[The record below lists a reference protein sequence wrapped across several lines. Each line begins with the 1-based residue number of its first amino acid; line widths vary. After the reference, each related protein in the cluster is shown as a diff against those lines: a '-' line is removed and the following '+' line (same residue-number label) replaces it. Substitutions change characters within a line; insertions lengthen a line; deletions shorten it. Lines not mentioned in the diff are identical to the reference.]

1 MDLKLRKRLVLLI
14 ALMSYLL
21 TALDSS
27 LVLTSLTKIQASL
40 GLNQVTL
47 SWIQDAYGLAFGS
60 FILIS
65 GRLGDMYGRKKM
77 MITAFA
83 LFGIG
88 SIIT

>member
-47 SWIQDAYGLAFGS
+47 SWIQDAYGLA
-60 FILIS
+60 L
-65 GRLGDMYGRKKM
+65 
-77 MITAFA
+77 AA
-83 LFGIG
+83 LF
-88 SIIT
+88 